1 MTRYELHLP
10 ISAREAKQRKLPS
23 EIGKLLVEIVDR
35 GDVVKELSE
44 FIHIAQK
51 GSRYMIGQSMTN
63 FMTLKQ
69 SKEVMETHKLKF
81 RMDSDITTNIKRPQ
95 NVVAECRSRDDIAF
109 LLETIRAEG
118 LVFYGEAEVA
128 GNANL
133 QEALI
138 EAGKNGYIMSD
149 FLQLYDKI
157 PLFVFYSDTHR
168 SIEVLGRIE
177 PIRSLF
183 FEYCERSFQ

>member
-23 EIGKLLVEIVDR
+23 KIGKLLVEIVDR

-63 FMTLKQ
+63 FLTLKQ
-69 SKEVMETHKLKF
+69 LKEVMATNKLKYL
-81 RMDSDITTNIKRPQ
+81 MDSDINTNIRRPQ
-95 NVVAECRSRDDIAF
+95 NVVAECRSRDDIAL

-118 LVFYGEAEVA
+118 LVFYGETEVT
-128 GNANL
+128 GDANL

-138 EAGKNGYIMSD
+138 EAGNNGYVMSG

-157 PLFVFYSDTHR
+157 PLFVFYSDSHR
-168 SIEVLGRIE
+168 SIEALGKLE
-177 PIRSLF
+177 SIRDLF
-183 FEYCERSFQ
+183 FDYCERNL